1 MWRLQA
7 QVAGEDEGGDQDDDD
22 EHHGGHR
29 AHRLQ
34 LRHVVDTH
42 LDTTQKIL
50 FTGQKIFAE
59 QTLALT
65 WWSTLMLTTLAS
77 RKPRTTAAVSEL
89 LRNSSP
95 VMKVE
100 CALRTRLTRVRL
112 NEV

>member
-1 MWRLQA
+1 
-7 QVAGEDEGGDQDDDD
+7 
-22 EHHGGHR
+22 
-29 AHRLQ
+29 
-34 LRHVVDTH
+34 
-42 LDTTQKIL
+42 
-50 FTGQKIFAE
+50 
-59 QTLALT
+59 
-65 WWSTLMLTTLAS
+65 MLTTLAS

>member
-1 MWRLQA
+1 MMTSTMAATELTVCSSGTWWI
-7 QVAGEDEGGDQDDDD
+7 
-22 EHHGGHR
+22 HTWS
-29 AHRLQ
+29 
-34 LRHVVDTH
+34 RHEKYYL
-42 LDTTQKIL
+42 LDK
-50 FTGQKIFAE
+50 KIFAE

-89 LRNSSP
+89 LRNSRP